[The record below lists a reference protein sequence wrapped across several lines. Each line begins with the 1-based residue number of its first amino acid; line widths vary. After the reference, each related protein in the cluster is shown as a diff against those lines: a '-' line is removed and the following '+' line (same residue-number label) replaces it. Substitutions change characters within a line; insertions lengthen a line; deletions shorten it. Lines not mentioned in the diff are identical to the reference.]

1 MTLRELVNELRKQG
15 HQVEYYNRKDGSI
28 LIRSIDGINYKDGA
42 AGNKVARAMGEA
54 MNLNAELS
62 QARKT
67 QLNIIKPKGKRTPLP
82 KALEVKLKKVQKI
95 YNKNKVPLK
104 QGRITKKLI
113 REIYQEEGEE
123 AARKKLT
130 RAQRYA
136 EGYATNATI
145 DAFITAVTSYRML
158 FTQGSQEYET
168 LLQLEKDVKL
178 SSGIIKDEWI
188 YPAYLELYEIK
199 HGRSVIDS
207 VDAARKALR
216 LW

>member
-1 MTLRELVNELRKQG
+1 MQKVRG
-15 HQVEYYNRKDGSI
+15 I
-28 LIRSIDGINYKDGA
+28 LIGRMQPVHNGH
-42 AGNKVARAMGEA
+42 M
-54 MNLNAELS
+54 
-62 QARKT
+62 Q
-67 QLNIIKPKGKRTPLP
+67 IIRQI
-82 KALEVKLKKVQKI
+82 LE
-95 YNKNKVPLK
+95 
-104 QGRITKKLI
+104 
-113 REIYQEEGEE
+113 EEGEE

-145 DAFITAVTSYRML
+145 DAFITSVTSYRML
-158 FTQGSQEYET
+158 FEQGSQEYEA

-188 YPAYLELYEIK
+188 LPAYQELYEIK
-199 HGRSVIDS
+199 HGRNVVDA